1 MSETAGQACRFA
13 PLMRAAQDGDRA
25 AYRDLL
31 VAITPLIRRALK
43 RRYPFLAPEVLE
55 DLTQDVLLAVHGARA
70 TFDPTRPFV
79 PWLTAIMRNRAADAA
94 RRYARGA
101 ALEIA
106 VEEFPE
112 TFDAAD
118 TNTSEETYGDDEAL
132 RQEIERLPE
141 GQRVAIELLK
151 LKEMSLKEASAASG
165 MSVSALKIATHR
177 ATKALR
183 VALKARDPVG
193 Y

>member
-1 MSETAGQACRFA
+1 MSETAEQSCRFA
-13 PLMRAAQDGDRA
+13 PLMRAAQDGDRT

-31 VAITPLIRRALK
+31 VAVTPMIRRGLK
-43 RRYPFLAPEVLE
+43 RRYPFLAVEVLE

-70 TFDPTRPFV
+70 TYDPERPFV
-79 PWLTAIMRNRAADAA
+79 PWLMAILRNRAADAA
-94 RRYARGA
+94 RRYVRGA
-101 ALEIA
+101 AFE
-106 VEEFPE
+106 VPVDEYPE
-112 TFDAAD
+112 TFEAAD
-118 TNTSEETYGDDEAL
+118 TNMSDETYRDGQVL

-151 LKEMSLKEASAASG
+151 LKEMSLKEAAAVSG
-165 MSVSALKIATHR
+165 MSVGALKIATHR

-183 VALKARDPVG
+183 VALKARHPVG